1 MYASPLLSM
10 VMKKSWP
17 MVKLKLSTL
26 QKTNTTPPEFL
37 FNISNGIKLLIKCFP
52 REVINSE
59 NMTVFT

>member
-10 VMKKSWP
+10 IMKKSWP

-37 FNISNGIKLLIKCFP
+37 FNIGNGIKLLIKCFP
-52 REVINSE
+52 REVINSG

>member
-26 QKTNTTPPEFL
+26 HKTNTTPPEFL
-37 FNISNGIKLLIKCFP
+37 FNICNGIKLLIKCFP
-52 REVINSE
+52 QEVINSG
-59 NMTVFT
+59 NMAVFT